1 MQAPSY
7 PRRLIGAARRSMS
20 HTAPRESWRAGAPM
34 DRGAPNGAMQV
45 SAPGE
50 RARIYP
56 CRKRTTP
63 SPSPLR
69 PSPLGRGCPDCIG
82 TGEGSR
88 GYRAP
93 AARDT
98 YIARIAG

>member
-1 MQAPSY
+1 
-7 PRRLIGAARRSMS
+7 
-20 HTAPRESWRAGAPM
+20 M
-34 DRGAPNGAMQV
+34 DWGAPNGAMQV

-56 CRKRTTP
+56 CRNRTT
-63 SPSPLR
+63 PSPLR
-69 PSPLGRGCPDCIG
+69 PSPLGRGCPECIG

-93 AARDT
+93 AAGSRPPERQGGSRASALQNGKAD
-98 YIARIAG
+98 

>member
-1 MQAPSY
+1 VIGSRTP
-7 PRRLIGAARRSMS
+7 PKKRLQ
-20 HTAPRESWRAGAPM
+20 PRAGAPM

-56 CRKRTTP
+56 CRNRTT
-63 SPSPLR
+63 PSPLR

-88 GYRAP
+88 GC
-93 AARDT
+93 
-98 YIARIAG
+98 RIPPLGTRTSRGSPGDLALTRSQW